1 MTDTS
6 GLTTVDQG
14 TASAGITPAPTLP
27 ETGLPS
33 VSQLR
38 EHAGVLDTQASLL
51 RADTSELHGDLVMR
65 EWGVKTTE
73 LVRLDVPQLLAE
85 LADLGFA
92 WRSIAQLI
100 GVSVPAVQKWR
111 RGGSVSGESRTNTA
125 AVVAACRLIE
135 ESYVVFGLA
144 RWFECPILPGVPVTP
159 LDLYISKKIN
169 LVFLLASGKT
179 DPVQVLDVFDPDWRD
194 TYRSEFEVFQADDGV
209 ALRRR
214 EQ

>member
-1 MTDTS
+1 
-6 GLTTVDQG
+6 
-14 TASAGITPAPTLP
+14 
-27 ETGLPS
+27 
-33 VSQLR
+33 
-38 EHAGVLDTQASLL
+38 
-51 RADTSELHGDLVMR
+51 
-65 EWGVKTTE
+65 
-73 LVRLDVPQLLAE
+73 
-85 LADLGFA
+85 
-92 WRSIAQLI
+92 
-100 GVSVPAVQKWR
+100 
-111 RGGSVSGESRTNTA
+111 
-125 AVVAACRLIE
+125 LIE